1 MQTRSSKSASKRSA
15 SDPAT
20 GDPVQDPENP
30 INTDIRPARKSARV
44 TEALKKQPRVSW
56 PIDTDH
62 WQGNYKYLPLNHGKS
77 TIRSIA
83 KM

>member
-1 MQTRSSKSASKRSA
+1 MKTRSSKSASKRSA
-15 SDPAT
+15 EDPAT
-20 GDPVQDPENP
+20 GDPENP

-62 WQGNYKYLPLNHGKS
+62 WQGNYKFIPLNHGKS
-77 TIRSIA
+77 TFRSIA